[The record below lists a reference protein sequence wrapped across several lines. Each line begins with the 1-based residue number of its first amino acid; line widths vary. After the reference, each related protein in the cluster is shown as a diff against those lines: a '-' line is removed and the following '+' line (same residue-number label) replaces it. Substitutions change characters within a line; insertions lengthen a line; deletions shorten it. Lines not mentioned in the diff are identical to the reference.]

1 MSKRDH
7 IKPLHAGINT
17 QDIGSSI
24 GRSTENLSMP
34 GSPSTLPGNTMEN
47 SGESVSTLGR
57 LPFPFQLPSIELE
70 HAVLKQQEEILEQI
84 ERRNRRRE
92 AKNTERNDVESS
104 GHCESANSPIPPVD
118 EVRFS
123 RLSTPS
129 ESLDDEI
136 VRDQRLGLASMMD
149 RSLRLTSQSSLGEVT
164 DDEVIEEQRRIMQ
177 AFKDSIGQALVQSET
192 STAPMNKESTLD
204 RQRST
209 NDEVGAVK
217 GAHSKIRNT
226 DQLSLRSLQSYQD
239 RTVLLSNGRRLRV
252 KGTKHV
258 YKSIAEGK
266 AVLVQCSS
274 CDIVSQVDPACQA
287 LYCPICHQL
296 TPVSASITTTSDSEL
311 ARSIQHPEIGG
322 RSPIAPQAKPRRG

>member
-1 MSKRDH
+1 
-7 IKPLHAGINT
+7 
-17 QDIGSSI
+17 
-24 GRSTENLSMP
+24 
-34 GSPSTLPGNTMEN
+34 MEN

-70 HAVLKQQEEILEQI
+70 HVVLKQQEEILEQI

-104 GHCESANSPIPPVD
+104 GHRESANSPIPPVD

-136 VRDQRLGLASMMD
+136 VRDQRLGLASVMD
-149 RSLRLTSQSSLGEVT
+149 RSLRLTRQSSLGEVT

-177 AFKDSIGQALVQSET
+177 AFKDSIGKALVQSET
-192 STAPMNKESTLD
+192 STAPMNEESTLD

-209 NDEVGAVK
+209 NDQVGAVK

-296 TPVSASITTTSDSEL
+296 TLVSASITTASDSEL
-311 ARSIQHPEIGG
+311 ARSIQHPEKGG